1 MAACRYGIS
10 LRVFNLISL
19 THSLSSSILNTRRK
33 ISYLSA
39 PTYHLLFLVRSFSRI
54 SSHNYTI
61 YVYYT
66 GYARKNNTCVSWCA
80 ERVAW
85 SAVSEILWYKR
96 RKLTLIWSQRSERC
110 KEYCLLRGT
119 ILYPRTNGSEV
130 WNLKLNVLHCV
141 DVAQDALYHNMNK
154 I

>member
-96 RKLTLIWSQRSERC
+96 RKLTLIWSQRSERWLPSQRNDPLS
-110 KEYCLLRGT
+110 KNQWFR
-119 ILYPRTNGSEV
+119 S
-130 WNLKLNVLHCV
+130 LKLKAKCV
-141 DVAQDALYHNMNK
+141 ALCRCGPGCSLPQHE
-154 I
+154 